1 MTDEHHPSQDHPSP
15 AHQDAAVHVHQAADA
30 HASLERPTPS
40 TGESMSARKSPQGV
54 ADASPAQGGT
64 TAGSL
69 PRMPLPAGYQLLSQ
83 TLSDI
88 PAEELHLVLDHY
100 EDAVMRGTIKALP
113 LEGAEPFQ
121 LPVVNHQG
129 KRVNRRIEEEIVIP
143 DDAFEQ
149 WLKAERR
156 ASRLAVLAVT
166 GRVET
171 SLEKLTS
178 GDDDFSKLLD
188 IRRKRLQKSKAPNR
202 PPKSSS

>member
-1 MTDEHHPSQDHPSP
+1 
-15 AHQDAAVHVHQAADA
+15 
-30 HASLERPTPS
+30 
-40 TGESMSARKSPQGV
+40 
-54 ADASPAQGGT
+54 
-64 TAGSL
+64 
-69 PRMPLPAGYQLLSQ
+69 MPLPAGYQLLSQ